1 MKTLHAKQLIEQR
14 GIDYFKA
21 GSTFGALSEEAI
33 RFLLE
38 NGKVIQLDEG
48 DTLFEFGDP
57 GDSFFVI
64 LQGRIRFTK
73 PRRKDVTHIR
83 DYTFG
88 QEVGCVAMIGLH
100 DRVGSTH
107 AVEDSIVI
115 EVPCAV
121 FHSLQL
127 NLPTDFGVLL
137 LNLSRELSRRLRESD
152 NKLAEHAIQPDQ

>member
-1 MKTLHAKQLIEQR
+1 MKTLTATQLIEQH

-38 NGKVIQLDEG
+38 NGKIMQLVEG

-57 GDSFFVI
+57 GDSFFVV
-64 LQGRIRFTK
+64 LQGRIRFVK
-73 PRRKDVTHIR
+73 PRHKAVTHIR

-88 QEVGCVAMIGLH
+88 QEVGYVAMIGLH
-100 DRVGSTH
+100 DRVGS
-107 AVEDSIVI
+107 ALVVEDSIVV
-115 EVPCAV
+115 EVQCAV
-121 FHSLQL
+121 FHALQL
-127 NLPTDFGVLL
+127 NLPADFSVLL